1 MIKLNFQSNKLQDF
15 KPVLIQDYKNSTKKM
30 EREKTQQNI
39 ANALKVIE
47 LEKIK
52 QREIKVYEDSILFDK
67 NITRYNEQEIIAL
80 KENEKIETIPL
91 WVEKYV
97 SNENVFIEEIE
108 VQPAIIKENKM
119 VNNCQTNINET
130 MDAKKSFTKP
140 VFSRTLGIKK
150 PIGLKK
156 PIIPIEHEPFG
167 LMRIVV
173 ISLIL
178 YIVFNG

>member
-97 SNENVFIEEIE
+97 SNEKEVKEKIE
-108 VQPAIIKENKM
+108 VA
-119 VNNCQTNINET
+119 QT
-130 MDAKKSFTKP
+130 KLF
-140 VFSRTLGIKK
+140 
-150 PIGLKK
+150 
-156 PIIPIEHEPFG
+156 
-167 LMRIVV
+167 
-173 ISLIL
+173 
-178 YIVFNG
+178 